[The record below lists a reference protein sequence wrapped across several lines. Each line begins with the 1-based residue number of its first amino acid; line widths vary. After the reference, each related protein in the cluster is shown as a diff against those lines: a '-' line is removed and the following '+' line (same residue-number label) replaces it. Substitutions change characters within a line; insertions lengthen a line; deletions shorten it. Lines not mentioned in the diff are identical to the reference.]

1 MGGKVKWKREACEN
15 EDQVTLSHRGR
26 GTNALRGRLKKGTR
40 TVGKR
45 PRGSHE
51 GSWGRWR
58 FCPHWFFFLS
68 SSSFPLSY
76 HIHTS
81 SGETQRERED
91 WTPDFK
97 TVPTLKAPSLTNGV
111 PENSPSEDV
120 LNPYVSNQVFFSS
133 LEKAYVS
140 NCSISESTFGDA
152 DFISLSAP

>member
-15 EDQVTLSHRGR
+15 EDQVTEPQREGDKCPQGQVKERDADRGKETKRKPRKELRKMKILSS
-26 GTNALRGRLKKGTR
+26 LVFL
-40 TVGKR
+40 
-45 PRGSHE
+45 S
-51 GSWGRWR
+51 
-58 FCPHWFFFLS
+58 FFFLF
-68 SSSFPLSY
+68 FPPFTSHSY
-76 HIHTS
+76 F
-81 SGETQRERED
+81 QWWNREGED

-120 LNPYVSNQVFFSS
+120 LNSYVSNQVFFSS